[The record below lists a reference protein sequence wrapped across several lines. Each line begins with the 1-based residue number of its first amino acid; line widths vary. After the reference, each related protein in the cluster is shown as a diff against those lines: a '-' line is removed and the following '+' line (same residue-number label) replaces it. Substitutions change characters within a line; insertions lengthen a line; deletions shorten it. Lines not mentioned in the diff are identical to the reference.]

1 MKSLPFVD
9 LEAQYVRLRANINQ
23 RIQAVLDHGQYILGP
38 EVAELE
44 SRLAE
49 FTGARHAIAVS
60 SGTDALLVPLMAL
73 GVGPGDAVF
82 VPSFTFT
89 ATAEVPL
96 LLGASPVFVD
106 VEEDTFNLDPRHLQ
120 VQIERV
126 AAAGRLRPRAII
138 GVDLFGLPA
147 DWDTLEEIANNQD
160 LFLIDDAAQSLGAAI
175 GDRRI
180 GTRAAVTATSFFPAK
195 PLGGYGDGGA
205 LFTDDDDLAAVYRS
219 IRAHGQGED
228 RYEIV
233 RIGINGRLDSL
244 QAAVLLA
251 KLDVFED
258 ELASRQRLA
267 EHYQR
272 RLGVALTTPS
282 QPQDR
287 RCSWAQ
293 FTVQV
298 PGRDQVRAEL
308 AAAGIPTAVYY
319 PKPMH
324 LQTAYAAFGDGPG
337 SCPVSE
343 ALAGRVLSLPMHPYL
358 SVEDADRVADALLAA
373 IGAHAEAERG

>member
-251 KLDVFED
+251 KLEVFED